1 MKSYIQKNIYHS
13 FASTVLSWGTLHEKL
28 TRYVEIGPEKCV
40 FHTLIY
46 MTLTPCLRNEETNFI
61 GS

>member
-28 TRYVEIGPEKCV
+28 TRYVENWPRKMCISYSDLYDFDPLSEK
-40 FHTLIY
+40 
-46 MTLTPCLRNEETNFI
+46 RRD
-61 GS
+61 